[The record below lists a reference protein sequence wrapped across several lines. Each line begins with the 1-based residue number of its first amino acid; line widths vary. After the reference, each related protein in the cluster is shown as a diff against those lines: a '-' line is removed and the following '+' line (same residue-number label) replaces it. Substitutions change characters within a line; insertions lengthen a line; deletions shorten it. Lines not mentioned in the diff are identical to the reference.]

1 MTSKTLICAEVE
13 YDRAVTDPDR
23 IVRQLNANR
32 RQLGGAELPPF
43 VPLTA
48 GLSLEIQDQ
57 SGGASDE
64 SADFAVIQ
72 ILRPSVVELTLRAHR
87 SASAPT

>member
-1 MTSKTLICAEVE
+1 MKLKTLICAEVE

-57 SGGASDE
+57 SGRAGDQTT
-64 SADFAVIQ
+64 DFAVIQ
-72 ILRPSVVELTLRAHR
+72 ILQTA
-87 SASAPT
+87 